1 MIGIVVVTHAGLAD
15 EIRYAAELIL
25 GPQQGVEAVSI
36 DRDMSVE
43 VAKEKLHQAVALV
56 GKDGD
61 GTIILTDLFG
71 GTPTNI
77 SVELLQ
83 EGVVEIVTGVN
94 LPMLIKGISARV
106 NQNLDELAALLK
118 DYGKEAIIRPVELLR
133 SRRLSDST
141 D

>member
-36 DRDMSVE
+36 DRGMSVE
-43 VAKEKLHQAVALV
+43 VAKEKLHQAVDLV

-61 GTIILTDLFG
+61 GTMILTDLFG

-94 LPMLIKGISARV
+94 LPMLIKGISARA
-106 NQNLDELAALLK
+106 NQNLDELAALIT

-133 SRRLSDST
+133 SAQ
-141 D
+141 

>member
-25 GPQQGVEAVSI
+25 GPQSGVEAVSI

-61 GTIILTDLFG
+61 GTMILTDLFG

>member
-94 LPMLIKGISARV
+94 LPMLIKGISARA

>member
-83 EGVVEIVTGVN
+83 EGVVEILTGVN
-94 LPMLIKGISARV
+94 LPMLIKGIGSRL
-106 NQNLDELAALLK
+106 NHNLDELAALLK

-133 SRRLSDST
+133 SRRLSDYT

>member
-94 LPMLIKGISARV
+94 LPMLIKGISARA

-133 SRRLSDST
+133 SRRLSDYT

>member
-25 GPQQGVEAVSI
+25 GPQPGVEAVSI

>member
-61 GTIILTDLFG
+61 GTMILTDLFG

>member
-25 GPQQGVEAVSI
+25 GPQSGVEAVSI

-43 VAKEKLHQAVALV
+43 VAKEKLHQAVDLV

-61 GTIILTDLFG
+61 GTMILTDLFG

>member
-1 MIGIVVVTHAGLAD
+1 MIGIVIVTHAGLAD

-25 GPQQGVEAVSI
+25 GPQSGVEAVSI

-61 GTIILTDLFG
+61 GTMILTDLFG

>member
-61 GTIILTDLFG
+61 GTMILTDLFG

-94 LPMLIKGISARV
+94 LPMLIKGISARA

-133 SRRLSDST
+133 SRRLSDYT